1 MKKLYLAVSI
11 VILHFA
17 FLTIYSTANAAA
29 RYPVSELGN
38 CRNQQEC
45 KFYCEVPQ
53 NTPACWSYNR
63 FVLNRNVLGETDIK
77 ITFPISELGNCANA
91 SECKAYCDRQENHT
105 ACREFALAKGLIKPS
120 VITQK
125 ILEAA
130 KEELACNNLT
140 ECKAACQRHENS
152 DICQSFAKKHK
163 IVKTANAI
171 SKEIIAQAKKELG
184 CTDQTSCRLLCE
196 KPENREKCIEFGD
209 KHKLLSKVTVK
220 KLKEAGQDASVRF
233 LSAKPGAPCA
243 NDKSCIQYCE
253 EH

>member
-91 SECKAYCDRQENHT
+91 SECKAYCGRQENHT

-120 VITQK
+120 LITQK
-125 ILEAA
+125 ILDAA
-130 KEELACNNLT
+130 KEELSCNNLI
-140 ECKAACQRHENS
+140 ECKAACQRPQNS

-171 SKEIIAQAKKELG
+171 SKDIIAQAKKELG
-184 CTDQTSCRLLCE
+184 CTDQASCKLLCE
-196 KPENREKCIEFGD
+196 MLAVPFSRE
-209 KHKLLSKVTVK
+209 
-220 KLKEAGQDASVRF
+220 R
-233 LSAKPGAPCA
+233 P
-243 NDKSCIQYCE
+243 
-253 EH
+253 